1 MSLVDLPIVT
11 SAQLKR
17 HNNEQD
23 CWVAIHGKV
32 YNLTSFL
39 PEHPAGKRVILYWA
53 GSDAT
58 EEFDKFHS
66 TSFLS
71 SFLVPEAVV
80 GVSEQQPPSD
90 VPKFPTDKASP
101 IQSSVLAQQHVI
113 SEWQKPPISS
123 MLNSFDF
130 EYVASRLMDREGWSY
145 YSSGGDDEITLREN
159 HAAFQRIW
167 FRPRVLVDVKEV
179 SIKSKILG
187 FDSSFPVYIT
197 ATALGKLAHPD
208 GEVAFTRAA
217 YNQGIIQMIPTLAS
231 CSLEEI
237 TSARQPGQTQFFQLY
252 VNSNREVTKRI
263 VQKAE
268 LLGCKALC
276 ITVDAPQLGRRE
288 RDMRNKFKSSA
299 PTVQQGQGN
308 INRNEGAARALTG
321 FIDPSLSWKDIPWFR
336 SITRV
341 PLVLK
346 GIQCGEDALLAVKAG
361 VDAIILTNH
370 GGRQLDYSR
379 SGIEILPEVMS
390 ALRSVGAENKIEVWI
405 DGGVRRGTDIF
416 KALALGAKAVGVGRP
431 FLYGL
436 ASYGQEGVERVIQ
449 LLKDELEMTMRL
461 MGAPTLAHVN
471 PEMLVIKDLSTHVT
485 HTPDYLSEGT
495 YYPLTPIG
503 LAKL

>member
-1 MSLVDLPIVT
+1 
-11 SAQLKR
+11 
-17 HNNEQD
+17 
-23 CWVAIHGKV
+23 
-32 YNLTSFL
+32 
-39 PEHPAGKRVILYWA
+39 
-53 GSDAT
+53 
-58 EEFDKFHS
+58 
-66 TSFLS
+66 
-71 SFLVPEAVV
+71 
-80 GVSEQQPPSD
+80 
-90 VPKFPTDKASP
+90 
-101 IQSSVLAQQHVI
+101 
-113 SEWQKPPISS
+113 
-123 MLNSFDF
+123 
-130 EYVASRLMDREGWSY
+130 
-145 YSSGGDDEITLREN
+145 
-159 HAAFQRIW
+159 
-167 FRPRVLVDVKEV
+167 
-179 SIKSKILG
+179 
-187 FDSSFPVYIT
+187 
-197 ATALGKLAHPD
+197 
-208 GEVAFTRAA
+208 
-217 YNQGIIQMIPTLAS
+217 
-231 CSLEEI
+231 
-237 TSARQPGQTQFFQLY
+237 
-252 VNSNREVTKRI
+252 
-263 VQKAE
+263 
-268 LLGCKALC
+268 
-276 ITVDAPQLGRRE
+276 
-288 RDMRNKFKSSA
+288 MRNKFKSSA